1 VIAAADLA
9 VVHCSQLITV
19 AGPARPRIGNEL
31 RELAIVPDG
40 ALRIRDGRIAAAGPR
55 AEIERGLAAETKIVD
70 AGGCVVMPG
79 FVDAHTHAVFAGTRV
94 DEYERRAAQSAQA
107 ILATVASQAKGA
119 NIAFATDYALSDH
132 PATAIVE
139 AARRHGCDAIF
150 MSTHARTGWSA
161 LVHGSETHDVLV
173 NSDIPTLV
181 YR

>member
-1 VIAAADLA
+1 MYRHILVPTDGSPTAEKA
-9 VVHCSQLITV
+9 V
-19 AGPARPRIGNEL
+19 
-31 RELAIVPDG
+31 
-40 ALRIRDGRIAAAGPR
+40 AAGIDYARETGARVLFFTAVHEYVVPAQ
-55 AEIERGLAAETKIVD
+55 AELMARRG
-70 AGGCVVMPG
+70 MPL
-79 FVDAHTHAVFAGTRV
+79 

-107 ILATVASQAKGA
+107 ILATVASQAKEA
-119 NIAFATDYALSDH
+119 NIAFATDYALNDH

>member
-1 VIAAADLA
+1 MYRHILVPTDGSPTAEKA
-9 VVHCSQLITV
+9 V
-19 AGPARPRIGNEL
+19 
-31 RELAIVPDG
+31 
-40 ALRIRDGRIAAAGPR
+40 AAGIDYARETGARVLFFTAVHEYVVPGQ
-55 AEIERGLAAETKIVD
+55 AELMARRG
-70 AGGCVVMPG
+70 MPL
-79 FVDAHTHAVFAGTRV
+79 

-107 ILATVASQAKGA
+107 ILAKVASLAKDA

-132 PATAIVE
+132 PAAAIVE